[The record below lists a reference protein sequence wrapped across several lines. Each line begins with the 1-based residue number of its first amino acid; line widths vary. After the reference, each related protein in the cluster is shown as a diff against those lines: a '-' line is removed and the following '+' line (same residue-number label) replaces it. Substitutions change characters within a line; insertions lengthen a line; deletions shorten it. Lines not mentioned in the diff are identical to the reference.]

1 MMSGAGTLDL
11 RPAPGA
17 APKRRMLAAQTG
29 IELRLTLRHGES
41 VLLTLVIPIGLLVF
55 FGTVGVLPAGSGRRV
70 DFLVPGVLALA
81 VMSTAFTGQAIATGF
96 ERSYGVL
103 KRLGA
108 SPLPRAVLL
117 AGKTLA
123 VAAVEVI
130 GVVML
135 VAVGFALG
143 WEPHA
148 GPAGVLWAAALLLLA
163 TVAFSGLGLLMAGTL
178 PAEATLAAANGV
190 YLVFL
195 LLGGVVFPVAELPGW
210 LQGFAGALPTGALS
224 AGLRSALAD
233 GAAPSGVDVAVL
245 AGWAACTSALAA
257 RFFRWE

>member
-1 MMSGAGTLDL
+1 MTETALDL

-17 APKRRMLAAQTG
+17 APTRRMLAAQAG
-29 IELRLTLRHGES
+29 IELRLTLRRGES
-41 VLLTLVIPIGLLVF
+41 VLLTLIIPVGLLVF
-55 FGTVGVLPAGSGRRV
+55 FTTVDVLPAGSGRPV

-108 SPLPRAVLL
+108 SPLPRSVLL

-123 VAAVEVI
+123 VAAVEGI
-130 GVVML
+130 QVVLL
-135 VAVGFALG
+135 VGVGFALG
-143 WEPHA
+143 WEPN
-148 GPAGVLWAAALLLLA
+148 AGVAAASWAVALLLLG
-163 TVAFSGLGLLMAGTL
+163 TVAFSGIGLLMAGTL
-178 PAEATLAAANGV
+178 RAEATLAAANGV

-195 LLGGVVFPVAELPGW
+195 LLGGVVFPVGELPGW
-210 LQGFAGALPTGALS
+210 LGDVAGVLPTAAL
-224 AGLRSALAD
+224 ADGLRSALAD
-233 GAAPSGVDVAVL
+233 GAAPSAGDVGVL
-245 AGWAACTSALAA
+245 AAWAFGTTTLAA